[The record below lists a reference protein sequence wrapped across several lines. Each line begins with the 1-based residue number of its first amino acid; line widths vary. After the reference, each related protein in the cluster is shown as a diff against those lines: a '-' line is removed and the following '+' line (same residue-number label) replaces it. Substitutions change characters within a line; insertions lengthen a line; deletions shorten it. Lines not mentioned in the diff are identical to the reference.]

1 MTCQGRTN
9 QETKGLVCAI
19 HLNHCKAVWHCRL
32 QVHRTLKLTNLWVY
46 VHILSPILWLQINA
60 LSFSTFPNGGKNKD
74 SHGYNTQRTDVWL
87 YFYCN

>member
-46 VHILSPILWLQINA
+46 VHILSPMVAKTKTDMVTIRSEQTTSVYISLAINKY
-60 LSFSTFPNGGKNKD
+60 SDTCHS
-74 SHGYNTQRTDVWL
+74 
-87 YFYCN
+87 